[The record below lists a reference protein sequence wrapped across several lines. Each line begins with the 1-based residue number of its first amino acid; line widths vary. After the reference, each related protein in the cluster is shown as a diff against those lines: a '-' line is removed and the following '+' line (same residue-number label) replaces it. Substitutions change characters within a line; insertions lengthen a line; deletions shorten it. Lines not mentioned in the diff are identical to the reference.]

1 MWSRCSKLIIAF
13 LLAEL
18 ALIEPPLLQAGG
30 YDQGQQAGQDL
41 LNRFQSP
48 STLQQKLPTIP
59 NYSDAARDQQLG
71 NPYYS
76 QDPITTRGAITQ
88 FQHDTTKAL
97 NVPQGVAGQAT
108 STIRNRAASPWA
120 WTFGT
125 SSSVLKQMQSHIPPG
140 VSIQQGCQPQQYC
153 AIPSTATSVTQTCNV
168 TQTLQTATCTD
179 QYTLQTQPDGTQI
192 EVHQDGCASYKQPPW
207 WQLSGTC
214 QDPQSTPNCRTYQT
228 LVTQTMR
235 LCTDHYLDVRIAQI
249 GTEIH
254 LQTQDRSPSGG
265 FHGNCESDHT
275 DWWHDLAIYPAD
287 QLPDPPS
294 FTVSAS
300 GSGCS
305 SGTTTL
311 TGIDALAHNL
321 ITCPSI
327 GAQRPTLSWT
337 VPVFQTA
344 CHACWT
350 TEQTFANTITS
361 SNNCQTLENQGCTL
375 SGQQCLDQSCT
386 QLTRTYSC
394 PGPTD
399 QTTCN
404 QWQDYLLCSTC
415 IPDPPGPPRCIDTSY
430 PANGDFSSAAA
441 AMEGDVTLSRD
452 REAAVQIFP
461 GDQSWC
467 TQNPINDCCAEGA
480 DAAGNLRTA
489 ITVMGYTFRTT
500 QAAIGAYYLYTDFEY
515 FRLVAQNSSIFR
527 AALNLNDVI
536 GDYIASVIQDMLPE
550 AAGESAAADMIAYF
564 QPYLVAVQLLW
575 MAIQMLTA
583 CSPKSLDTATKID
596 LKLCHRVGSW
606 CEVSLLL
613 FCSETIVGY
622 CCFHTVLA
630 RIIQEQGRDQL
641 GLSWGGPKQP
651 NCGGLSVE
659 QLSRIDF
666 SQIDL
671 SEYIDDLKDRM
682 RWPDATDTTS
692 KQNNTSKLPL
702 ADSVQHSIAGY
713 GSLGDRIQN
722 AIATPPPP
730 PNTLTLSLI
739 INGSGTITA
748 SPGGSCSA
756 SCSVTIPSNT
766 PIMLTATPA
775 AGWSFLNWSNACSGI
790 DPCTITPTT
799 PITVTAIFDT
809 VQVALTAM
817 VGIGGTVVSSPSGIS
832 CNNATCT
839 SLFDLGT
846 TVTLTATP
854 ANATWYFVGW
864 NGDCSGTGTCALTL
878 NMPHQAGAVFFQIA
892 QIVTFSVNTTFPA
905 PANVPIT
912 WTTNTIHG
920 TPPIQYQYTRE
931 DNGSSTIVQ
940 DWGPTSTYTWMTNS
954 TSVGIHRLQ
963 VLVRS
968 NGSTAPY
975 EDWRITDPFTILP
988 PLQVTGITPSNGAR
1002 NAVITTTISGQ
1013 SFRMGDTI
1021 TLSGNGIT
1029 ISGISVLSDS
1039 QIQATFTIDIAAAPG
1054 PRNLTITD
1062 PAGVSAT
1069 LPGGF
1074 TVF

>member
-1 MWSRCSKLIIAF
+1 
-13 LLAEL
+13 
-18 ALIEPPLLQAGG
+18 
-30 YDQGQQAGQDL
+30 
-41 LNRFQSP
+41 
-48 STLQQKLPTIP
+48 
-59 NYSDAARDQQLG
+59 
-71 NPYYS
+71 
-76 QDPITTRGAITQ
+76 
-88 FQHDTTKAL
+88 
-97 NVPQGVAGQAT
+97 
-108 STIRNRAASPWA
+108 
-120 WTFGT
+120 
-125 SSSVLKQMQSHIPPG
+125 
-140 VSIQQGCQPQQYC
+140 
-153 AIPSTATSVTQTCNV
+153 
-168 TQTLQTATCTD
+168 
-179 QYTLQTQPDGTQI
+179 
-192 EVHQDGCASYKQPPW
+192 
-207 WQLSGTC
+207 
-214 QDPQSTPNCRTYQT
+214 
-228 LVTQTMR
+228 
-235 LCTDHYLDVRIAQI
+235 
-249 GTEIH
+249 
-254 LQTQDRSPSGG
+254 
-265 FHGNCESDHT
+265 
-275 DWWHDLAIYPAD
+275 
-287 QLPDPPS
+287 
-294 FTVSAS
+294 
-300 GSGCS
+300 
-305 SGTTTL
+305 
-311 TGIDALAHNL
+311 
-321 ITCPSI
+321 
-327 GAQRPTLSWT
+327 
-337 VPVFQTA
+337 
-344 CHACWT
+344 
-350 TEQTFANTITS
+350 
-361 SNNCQTLENQGCTL
+361 
-375 SGQQCLDQSCT
+375 
-386 QLTRTYSC
+386 
-394 PGPTD
+394 
-399 QTTCN
+399 
-404 QWQDYLLCSTC
+404 
-415 IPDPPGPPRCIDTSY
+415 
-430 PANGDFSSAAA
+430 
-441 AMEGDVTLSRD
+441 MEGDVTLSRD

-467 TQNPINDCCAEGA
+467 TQNTITDCCAEGG
-480 DAAGNLRTA
+480 DAADNLRNA
-489 ITVMGYTFRTT
+489 ITAFQLAHTAASV
-500 QAAIGAYYLYTDFEY
+500 AIGAYYLYMGFEY
-515 FRLVAQNSSIFR
+515 FQFVAQNGSVFMAGSELKDI
-527 AALNLNDVI
+527 ASDVI
-536 GDYIASVIQDMLPE
+536 SSFIQDALASALGEEMASAMVTYVIPGMQIVM
-550 AAGESAAADMIAYF
+550 AA
-564 QPYLVAVQLLW
+564 W
-575 MAIQMLTA
+575 MVIQMLTA
-583 CSPKSLDTATKID
+583 CSQKSIETSTKID

-659 QLSRIDF
+659 QLSHIDF
-666 SQIDL
+666 SRVDL

-702 ADSVQHSIAGY
+702 ADSVQKSIASY

-766 PIMLTATPA
+766 PITLTTTPA

-809 VQVALTAM
+809 AQVALTAM

-905 PANVPIT
+905 LPGTSIT

-940 DWGPTSTYTWMTNS
+940 NWGPTSTYTWMTDS